1 MAATPSSRQTLLFSA
16 TLDRK
21 VMQSVSAI
29 LRDPAFVEVA
39 HKGET
44 SDTIEQFIVPVGS
57 MQKASLLRLLLAE
70 RGSKRVIVFTDT
82 KTRAE
87 ICTGQLKRA
96 GFRAESIHSDK
107 TQAQRKRALAA
118 FSKGD
123 VDVLVATDVLARG
136 ITACRTSPTW

>member
-1 MAATPSSRQTLLFSA
+1 
-16 TLDRK
+16 
-21 VMQSVSAI
+21 MQSVSAI

-123 VDVLVATDVLARG
+123 VDVLVATDVPVSYTHLRAP
-136 ITACRTSPTW
+136 ATSPGSCAASRPRRLAPPASG